1 MRINKLYKYEV
12 CLSRSSE
19 RRTCHEHWPEG
30 LPEALVMCVNKK
42 SVVLGKEGG
51 RASMVVISGFGEFG
65 EASAQLFSGHNL
77 ALLCPITALQ
87 HCLQSSPSSHRN
99 EALTTHA
106 LHCPSIARID
116 PLPTTPQCLLNPAP
130 KPFSSTS
137 EASASCRLSKQS

>member
-51 RASMVVISGFGEFG
+51 RASIVVISGLESL
-65 EASAQLFSGHNL
+65 ESLEKPRHNYFL
-77 ALLCPITALQ
+77 A
-87 HCLQSSPSSHRN
+87 
-99 EALTTHA
+99 TTS
-106 LHCPSIARID
+106 LSYAR
-116 PLPTTPQCLLNPAP
+116 
-130 KPFSSTS
+130 
-137 EASASCRLSKQS
+137 